1 MGLTYQKE
9 KYGFLQCEELPVNES
24 DHKDCCDQLKKDN
37 VYKKVEIAKIKIEP
51 KVEIA
56 KIEPLRRE
64 ISKPSSHTMVSEK
77 SKTNIITSK
86 SKDDDEWESF

>member
-1 MGLTYQKE
+1 MQDSISVLSHATLPLAKTWKADGTILPYGDG
-9 KYGFLQCEELPVNES
+9 KYFT
-24 DHKDCCDQLKKDN
+24 
-37 VYKKVEIAKIKIEP
+37 YKKVEIAKIKIEP

-77 SKTNIITSK
+77 SKTNIITSR

>member
-1 MGLTYQKE
+1 M
-9 KYGFLQCEELPVNES
+9 
-24 DHKDCCDQLKKDN
+24 DQLKKDN